1 MRVLRHEGLPAV
13 ISGAGPS
20 VVVLD
25 GDRSRISS
33 LVRHIVTDPA
43 DWRIAECR
51 CECWRLHCDRLSLR
65 PGGIVRVRTLQKPC
79 SAT

>member
-1 MRVLRHEGLPAV
+1 MPQSVELMRVLRHEGLPAV

-33 LVRHIVTDPA
+33 LVRRIVTDPA
-43 DWRIAECR
+43 DWRIAEVP
-51 CECWRLHCDRLSLR
+51 LR
-65 PGGIVRVRTLQKPC
+65 VHGASTVIG
-79 SAT
+79 